1 MEAFV
6 NAFREAVLSFGNYLR
21 AISDGSTR
29 FTIQAENSSALE
41 ALRQKYQ
48 NETLYT
54 NMQEFLVTEEM
65 KQFAGGEVT
74 LTVHIDE
81 EEYRNAKLDL
91 LISET
96 DGNYTIKSPCIM
108 ASVPH
113 KTFFFESKSF
123 RRCD

>member
-6 NAFREAVLSFGNYLR
+6 NSFREAVLPFGNYLR

-48 NETLYT
+48 NETLHT
-54 NMQEFLVTEEM
+54 NMQEFLVTEEI

-74 LTVHIDE
+74 LTVRIDE

-108 ASVPH
+108 ASVLH
-113 KTFFFESKSF
+113 KMFFFESKPF

>member
-48 NETLYT
+48 NETLHT
-54 NMQEFLVTEEM
+54 NMQEFLVTEE
-65 KQFAGGEVT
+65 
-74 LTVHIDE
+74 
-81 EEYRNAKLDL
+81 
-91 LISET
+91 
-96 DGNYTIKSPCIM
+96 IK
-108 ASVPH
+108 
-113 KTFFFESKSF
+113 
-123 RRCD
+123 